1 MAVDGIP
8 SLKHSNCQLGVTNK
22 HAEVLK
28 HCKQR
33 EPKERHSPVIDS
45 FLKVLCLGFVSFTD
59 TMKKDY

>member
-8 SLKHSNCQLGVTNK
+8 YLKHSSCQLGVINK
-22 HAEVLK
+22 HTEVLK

-33 EPKERHSPVIDS
+33 DPKESHGPVNDS
-45 FLKVLCLGFVSFTD
+45 FLKVLCLEFVSFLD